1 MPKGHDAVPLLD
13 SYTAQLFGA
22 MQTVTIQQKVD
33 LMEAVLTNTIGCG
46 EQPNKYKVFDTQTG
60 YPLFHVEEFNNNA
73 CLRCCCAP
81 NHSLF
86 AKYFVLNPDGS
97 INTGMPPVLTMER
110 EGICGPNCKQPCCF
124 ACTTGCRDEM
134 RLHAGDITVGD
145 PGACASDRVIGG
157 ALQPFLGGGFTPTV
171 QVMDR
176 EKEGLNKENPIS
188 IVEGPFCCIGG
199 CLQMCMD
206 MSFSFSNVPAGYNG
220 EVLKL
225 GDLATI
231 EKKKPDSFSS
241 AVREAMTDADTYT
254 VTFVDPGLTPQQ
266 KASILTTVIFLD
278 YMFFENDNDMIYC
291 DPFNKSVTITPFV
304 CYCCGCLCPCSVTCG
319 GEEKHSHS

>member
-1 MPKGHDAVPLLD
+1 
-13 SYTAQLFGA
+13 
-22 MQTVTIQQKVD
+22 
-33 LMEAVLTNTIGCG
+33 
-46 EQPNKYKVFDTQTG
+46 
-60 YPLFHVEEFNNNA
+60 
-73 CLRCCCAP
+73 
-81 NHSLF
+81 
-86 AKYFVLNPDGS
+86 
-97 INTGMPPVLTMER
+97 
-110 EGICGPNCKQPCCF
+110 
-124 ACTTGCRDEM
+124 
-134 RLHAGDITVGD
+134 
-145 PGACASDRVIGG
+145 
-157 ALQPFLGGGFTPTV
+157 
-171 QVMDR
+171 
-176 EKEGLNKENPIS
+176 
-188 IVEGPFCCIGG
+188 
-199 CLQMCMD
+199 MCMD

-220 EVLKL
+220 EVLKF

-291 DPFNKSVTITPFV
+291 DPFNKSVTITPCV